1 MLTGGQGND
10 TLDGAGGA
18 DTIAGGEG
26 DDTIAARDG
35 VADAI
40 DCGVGND
47 TATVDAL
54 DTVSGCE
61 TVVRPDDDL
70 DGIVAPLDCDD
81 ADPTVHP
88 GAADTPGDGIDQDC
102 SGADTPAPAQ
112 PVTPKP
118 APAGLPPTGRVT
130 VTQITAPVR
139 NRWLVK
145 RRSTKVT
152 GFSVSG
158 RAVRR
163 AGHGH
168 LRRRRLPVREAQ
180 PPGPCERQGR
190 LHRRARGPSAEAGRG
205 ARDPHHRARLDRQGR
220 PLRGPQRQAAE
231 GHDALPR
238 AGRLEARPALLTRR
252 AR

>member
-18 DTIAGGEG
+18 DTLAGGEG

-70 DGIVAPLDCDD
+70 DGSVAPLDCDD
-81 ADPTVHP
+81 AQP
-88 GAADTPGDGIDQDC
+88 GRASRRAGHARRRDRPGLLRRRH
-102 SGADTPAPAQ
+102 ARAPA
-112 PVTPKP
+112 
-118 APAGLPPTGRVT
+118 AGRRRRGLPPTGRVT
-130 VTQITAPVR
+130 VTQIGAPVR

-145 RRSTKVT
+145 RRATKVAALL
-152 GFSVSG
+152 GQR
-158 RAVRR
+158 RAGGR

-168 LRRRRLPVREAQ
+168 LRRQGLPVREAQ
-180 PPGPCERQGR
+180 PPGPRERQGR
-190 LHRRARGPSAEAGRG
+190 LHQRARRPPAQARHGDRG
-205 ARDPHHRARLDRQGR
+205 ADHGAGWIGKVVRYTV
-220 PLRGPQRQAAE
+220 
-231 GHDALPR
+231 R
-238 AGRLEARPALLTRR
+238 AGKLPKAATLCLAPGAAKPAQRC
-252 AR
+252 